1 MIGQH
6 TFGHEIVDCS
16 HSPASLGKQQQQHS
30 YVRTSAIKLLDSYQI
45 QQHQQ
50 HQRNGNLKRKHDS
63 LNEVQVR
70 SIGDVREERADAEL
84 SFEIALMSL

>member
-1 MIGQH
+1 VIGQH

-16 HSPASLGKQQQQHS
+16 HSPASSSSSLGKQQQQHS

-45 QQHQQ
+45 QQHHQHQQ
-50 HQRNGNLKRKHDS
+50 HQRNGSLKRKHDS

-70 SIGDVREERADAEL
+70 SF
-84 SFEIALMSL
+84 SF